1 MIKTLIIIAIIYIG
15 ILAILSLASKQ
26 RQKSTA
32 SYLLAGSKL
41 GPVLGLFTFAATLF
55 STFTLIGMPDFFR
68 THGVGSWIFLAV
80 SDAAMVFGIIWL
92 GAYVRKKARN
102 KDFKGLS
109 GLIGDCY
116 QNRFAGFVIFLGAF
130 IFLIPYVSIQIRG
143 IAIFLNATFPEA
155 LPTWGWA
162 LSMVVV
168 MLIYSETGGLK
179 AIIYSDVLQGILLLV
194 VIWIASFVCIAY
206 FGDIQSMFKKVEQ
219 TNQALLSVPGPK
231 NLFTTQFLIASM
243 LAIVMIPFTQP
254 QVVTRIIIM
263 KSQRSLFRM
272 AIGVGCFAIII
283 ILPTLFLGMYGAVKY
298 PGESTAL
305 FINKVLIRD
314 QSDSVAAF
322 IIIGLIAAAISTADS
337 QIFALGAELRSLLK
351 GDDKKVM
358 PVTRVAIGF
367 FAVVSLVF
375 SLFSSD
381 QLVLLARTSFAGTA
395 LMGPMIFTGI
405 FSQNKAGMLIPIAT
419 LLAMALFVGSL
430 LDVIPGSFWGIRL
443 DICLFT
449 VLAIIALLSQYAGN
463 KGVPAGDLKK
473 VTDT

>member
-1 MIKTLIIIAIIYIG
+1 MIKTLIIIGIIYIG
-15 ILAILSLASKQ
+15 LLVTLSLASRQ
-26 RQKSTA
+26 RHKSTA

-41 GPVLGLFTFAATLF
+41 GSVIGLFTFAATLF

-92 GAYVRKKARN
+92 GHYLRKKARN

-109 GLIGDCY
+109 GLIRDCY
-116 QNRFAGFVIFLGAF
+116 QHNFAGYVTFLGAF

-143 IAIFLNATFPEA
+143 IAIFLHATFPEA

-162 LSMVVV
+162 LAMVVV

-179 AIIYSDVLQGILLLV
+179 AIIYNDVLQGILLLV
-194 VIWIASFVCIAY
+194 VIWIASFVCISY

-219 TNQALLSVPGPK
+219 TNEALLSVPGPK
-231 NLFTTQFLIASM
+231 NLFTNQFLIASM

-263 KSQRSLFRM
+263 KSQSALFRM
-272 AIGVGCFAIII
+272 AIGVGCFAIVI

-298 PGESTAL
+298 PDDSTAV

-314 QSDSVAAF
+314 QSDSIAAF

-351 GDDKKVM
+351 GDDKKVL
-358 PVTRVAIGF
+358 PVARIAIVF
-367 FAVVSLVF
+367 FAVISLIF

-405 FSQNKAGMLIPIAT
+405 FSQRKAGLTLPVAT

-430 LDVIPGSFWGIRL
+430 LSIFPGSFWGIRL
-443 DICLFT
+443 DISLF
-449 VLAIIALLSQYAGN
+449 VILALIAIISNYVGKKRLSAN
-463 KGVPAGDLKK
+463 DLKE
-473 VTDT
+473 VTNT

>member
-1 MIKTLIIIAIIYIG
+1 MIRTLIFIGVIYVG
-15 ILAILSLASKQ
+15 ILITFSLIFRQ
-26 RQKSTA
+26 RQKSTN

-41 GPVLGLFTFAATLF
+41 GSVLGLFTFAATLF

-80 SDAAMVFGIIWL
+80 SDAVMVFAIIWL
-92 GAYVRKKARN
+92 GSALREKARN

-109 GLIGDCY
+109 GLIRDCY
-116 QNRFAGFVIFLGAF
+116 QSKFAGYVAFFGAF

-143 IAIFLNATFPEA
+143 ISIFLNATFPES
-155 LPTWGWA
+155 LPTWAWA

-168 MLIYSETGGLK
+168 MLVYSETGGLK
-179 AIIYSDVLQGILLLV
+179 AIIYSDVLQGILLLI
-194 VIWIASFVCIAY
+194 VIWIASFVCISY
-206 FGDIQSMFKKVEQ
+206 FGDMQSMFKKVEQ

-231 NLFTTQFLIASM
+231 GLFTTQFLVASM
-243 LAIVMIPFTQP
+243 LAITMIPFTQP

-263 KSQRSLFRM
+263 KDQRSLFRM
-272 AIGVGCFAIII
+272 AVGVGCFAIVI

-298 PGESTAL
+298 PYESTAG
-305 FINKVLIRD
+305 FINKVLIQD
-314 QSDSVAAF
+314 QSESVAAF

-337 QIFALGAELRSLLK
+337 QIFALGSELRSLMK

-358 PVTRVAIGF
+358 PITRVAIVF
-367 FAVVSLVF
+367 FAAISLIF

-395 LMGPMIFTGI
+395 LMGPMIISGI
-405 FSQNKAGMLIPIAT
+405 FSEKKMGPVVPTVT

-430 LDVIPGSFWGIRL
+430 LGLIPNSLWGIRL
-443 DICLFT
+443 DITLF
-449 VLAIIALLSQYAGN
+449 VLLLATASITYFVKNNGSLTN
-463 KGVPAGDLKK
+463 DSEEI
-473 VTDT
+473 T